1 MKTYDLYLFA
11 PDGKVIRGW
20 HKFEAS
26 DDEAAIETAQA
37 LVRQPPVELW
47 QQSMLVKRWETARSI
62 GRSLR
67 SRMDPKKM
75 APRA

>member
-1 MKTYDLYLFA
+1 MMTYDLYLFA

-26 DDEAAIETAQA
+26 DDEAAMENAQA

-47 QQSMLVKRWETARSI
+47 RDSLLVKRWDDARSM

-67 SRMDPKKM
+67 SRMTPKKM